1 LCEEWC
7 NHFHFAKGNV
17 EGDKVIISL
26 LHMAQKV
33 IETVLKSDATY
44 ANMREAFKKQII
56 KALALLKE
64 NNSTQDLKSQIKD
77 ILKSWEE
84 KQLFAKADIAVM
96 HETLDPTKI
105 NKDKMRS
112 QFAPPQYLINYA
124 KNYKVFIYIILGTS
138 NQITENE

>member
-1 LCEEWC
+1 
-7 NHFHFAKGNV
+7 
-17 EGDKVIISL
+17 
-26 LHMAQKV
+26 MAQKV

-84 KQLFAKADIAVM
+84 KQLFAKADIAIM